1 MKALLLPAS
10 VAFLLTF
17 AACSTPVV
25 QDKAMAGIARVEVE
39 EVITAGEPLATAD
52 FGIEGMSCE
61 MMCGGSIKKAL
72 AGLGAVSTEIKMDE
86 QGPDHA
92 IVTYDAA
99 KLDDARMVEAIQ
111 ALYDGQYKVISIAVT
126 KRVRGE
132 GSETGGEGA
141 SADQERS
148 ELRRISAREVVLPSV
163 LAILSRLL
171 RF

>member
-1 MKALLLPAS
+1 MKALLLPAL

-17 AACSTPVV
+17 VACSGPAV
-25 QDKAMAGIARVEVE
+25 QDKAVAGIERVEME
-39 EVITAGEPLATAD
+39 EVVTSGEPLATAD
-52 FGIEGMSCE
+52 FAIEGMSCE

-86 QGPDHA
+86 EGPDHA

-99 KLDDARMVEAIQ
+99 KLNDAQMVEAIQ

-126 KRVRGE
+126 KRVKGE
-132 GSETGGEGA
+132 GSVTGSEGA
-141 SADQERS
+141 SSAQARS
-148 ELRRISAREVVLPSV
+148 DLGRISAREVVLPSV